1 MSIQQ
6 ARLEGAKIALD
17 WAIAECERQANSLQ
31 LPDAHGGSFTKT
43 YGRSC
48 LLGMAGVFR
57 NADPKEIIGEMR

>member
-31 LPDAHGGSFTKT
+31 LPDAHGGSFTK
-43 YGRSC
+43 RHSHNC
-48 LLGMAGVFR
+48 LLGLAGTLR
-57 NADPKEIIGEMR
+57 NADLEKIVGETK

>member
-31 LPDAHGGSFTKT
+31 LPDAHGGSFTKK
-43 YGRSC
+43 YGRNC
-48 LLGMAGVFR
+48 LLGLAGTLR
-57 NADPKEIIGEMR
+57 NVDLKEIAGETR

>member
-43 YGRSC
+43 YGRNC
-48 LLGMAGVFR
+48 LLGLAGTFCS
-57 NADPKEIIGEMR
+57 ADLEKIVGETK